1 MSEVSPKHHQSFA
14 AKLPNVV
21 GTAVLRAANSSAPG
35 PPGQARVRDWVA
47 SLVAQR
53 APRVAAHVVAH
64 VAAHV
69 AGARLLDLEA
79 LQGESDLPWHEGG
92 GYNQK

>member
-35 PPGQARVRDWVA
+35 PPGQARVRGWVA

-53 APRVAAHVVAH
+53 APRVAAH

-79 LQGESDLPWHEGG
+79 LQGESDLPWHDGG

>member
-21 GTAVLRAANSSAPG
+21 GTAVLRAANSSARG
-35 PPGQARVRDWVA
+35 PPGQARVRGWVA

-53 APRVAAHVVAH
+53 APR

-79 LQGESDLPWHEGG
+79 LQGESDLPWHDGG